1 MSDEK
6 DESNEC
12 ANRLMDETGNETR
25 RKSYGTDD
33 KDIDAG
39 AAGHTSSGADPE
51 GVPQL
56 DGPHRPSIATRIR
69 HFNAPEDHISFIDRL
84 MSLIFD
90 SSAVYINDC
99 PLSPAIPA
107 VLIVNGAMNVL
118 ICVAER
124 LDENDDKIR
133 PQSGPKTQIK
143 KCYDKKYILIL
154 FNWCDCLFYNGLHLC
169 RRLSKFTPYFNSA
182 YNIRYNSCDGIHLGK
197 N

>member
-1 MSDEK
+1 MN
-6 DESNEC
+6 ESNEC
-12 ANRLMDETGNETR
+12 ENRLMDETGNETR

-56 DGPHRPSIATRIR
+56 AGPHRPSIATRIR

-90 SSAVYINDC
+90 SIWGIIFLFIANVLQVICIITGSVYINDC

-118 ICVAER
+118 ICVTE
-124 LDENDDKIR
+124 
-133 PQSGPKTQIK
+133 T
-143 KCYDKKYILIL
+143 
-154 FNWCDCLFYNGLHLC
+154 F
-169 RRLSKFTPYFNSA
+169 
-182 YNIRYNSCDGIHLGK
+182 
-197 N
+197 